1 MKNVLLIFCNGDI
14 KDSYPLASEISN
26 VFTDGGFLFDRA
38 EILSNE
44 DDIMFRRSLER
55 YKDVSDNL
63 VIINNLNLS
72 FDIKKIISEVFE
84 TTLIENEN
92 AKKFVDS
99 VAERQGTTFSENY
112 YLLPIDATVIPNT
125 ESAEQGFLLDDKE
138 FTLAYLPSNISQAK
152 SMGER
157 YVLPFFE
164 SKYGIKVRK
173 LTLKYFGDRQKL
185 VEVINTAIEQ
195 NDKRCKYSLEEKDGD
210 FKITFNFPYEKNN
223 ISSPVIRQVVEK
235 LKDNIYAEF
244 DTTLQE
250 RLFQILNLKK
260 LKISTAESFTAGRII
275 SAIISNTGAS
285 NNAHEGIVC
294 YSNQSKIDRVGV
306 NANDL
311 YKNGAVSSVVAYQ
324 MAAGLLKGGNCDV
337 AIATTGF
344 AGPND
349 EKTGLCYIAV
359 GMKDGVHTYK
369 FNFNGTRQQIT
380 EKAKNTALYLT
391 IKKLKKL

>member
-1 MKNVLLIFCNGDI
+1 MKNVLLIFCNGDV
-14 KDSYPLASEISN
+14 KDSNSLLTQISS

-44 DDIMFRRSLER
+44 DDILFRHSLNR
-55 YKDVSDNL
+55 YKDVADNL
-63 VIINNLNLS
+63 VIINNRNLS
-72 FDIKKIISEVFE
+72 FNAKKIICEVFE

-99 VAERQGTTFSENY
+99 VSERQATVFSENY

-125 ESAEQGFLLDDKE
+125 ESAEQGFMLDDKE
-138 FTLAYLPSNISQAK
+138 FTLVYLPSDIFQAK
-152 SMGER
+152 SMSER
-157 YVLPFFE
+157 YVIPFFE
-164 SKYGIKVRK
+164 SKYGVKVRK

-185 VEVINTAIEQ
+185 VDCINTAIEQ
-195 NDKRCKYSLEEKDGD
+195 NDKRCKYSIEENNGD
-210 FKITFNFPYEKNN
+210 FKVTFNFPYDKNN
-223 ISSPVIRQVVEK
+223 ISSPVIRQVIEK
-235 LKDNIYAEF
+235 LKENIYAEF

-260 LKISTAESFTAGRII
+260 LKIATAESFTAGRII
-275 SAIISNTGAS
+275 SSIISNTGAS
-285 NNAHEGIVC
+285 NNVSEGIVC
-294 YSNQSKIDRVGV
+294 YSNQSKINRVGV
-306 NANDL
+306 NYNDL
-311 YKNGAVSSVVAYQ
+311 YKNGAVSSIVAYQ
-324 MAAGLLKGGNCDV
+324 MAAGLIKGGNCDV

-349 EKTGLCYIAV
+349 ENTGLCYIAV

-369 FNFNGTRQQIT
+369 FNFGGSREQIT